1 MDYYF
6 ESKTNNGKQDQLI
19 HFLNPYK
26 DIFIFV

>member
-1 MDYYF
+1 MNYYF
-6 ESKTNNGKQDQLI
+6 VSKTNNRKQDQAT